1 MYAHSASG
9 RTRLRM
15 NIPTETVLIGSA
27 GVVLLLIL
35 SPTLLRA
42 WRLRRWRPAAA
53 TVLESWL
60 DDGGGDPRNRRAKFC
75 VRYRYTV
82 AGIAHTGERL
92 AFASPIYRDA
102 ITAQRVQDT
111 LPPGKRIEIWYNPD
125 DHADVV
131 IDKKISRT
139 RFYAAAI
146 GILCVCEVLVMIVVV
161 LLVG

>member
-1 MYAHSASG
+1 
-9 RTRLRM
+9 M

-27 GVVLLLIL
+27 GVVILAIL

-60 DDGGGDPRNRRAKFC
+60 DDGGGNPRQRRAKVC

-82 AGIAHTGERL
+82 AGVVYKGERL
-92 AFASPIYRDA
+92 AFASPIYRNTLA
-102 ITAQRVQDT
+102 AQRVQDT
-111 LPPGKRIEIWYNPD
+111 LPPGKRIEVWYNPAD
-125 DHADVV
+125 PADVV
-131 IDKKISRT
+131 INKKISRM
-139 RFYAAAI
+139 RFFAAAI
-146 GILCVCEVLVMIVVV
+146 GVLCVCEVLVMIVVV